1 MHPSNYRA
9 NMTKTRAYIFS
20 QNIKRFGSPP
30 VYIDMKTL
38 IRVWEKG
45 NVPPNRRVS
54 LLRRCHLDAQIQ
66 NAQRRLTQKDVAILD
81 FRLGVSDGHAHT
93 LKETAGQFGL
103 PLAQVRRVEA
113 KLFGVKIAT
122 ISNRRLKA
130 IIRKCFADPDWAKK
144 VLAECYEE

>member
-1 MHPSNYRA
+1 
-9 NMTKTRAYIFS
+9 MTKTRAYIFS
-20 QNIKRFGSPP
+20 QNIKRFGFPP
-30 VYIDMKTL
+30 VYIDMQTL
-38 IRVWEKG
+38 IRIWEKG

-122 ISNRRLKA
+122 LGHRRLKA
-130 IIRKCFADPDWAKK
+130 IIRKCFSDPDWAKK